1 MRAMCRKLI
10 TAIIQNVLGRNRG
23 RYRVDANRMNSLCRS
38 LGKERPAATV
48 DDLLD
53 QCVRL
58 ERSRREHMLDVISQ
72 TAVALLYEDVIS
84 LGSMTPRQLNAHK
97 SMYVAMDCIDLL
109 LYTFEP
115 DYDDEV
121 DRHWNNRQS
130 DLNMQLS
137 ASSLKKSS
145 GG

>member
-1 MRAMCRKLI
+1 MRAMCSKLI
-10 TAIIQNVLGRNRG
+10 TAIVQNVLGRNRG
-23 RYRVDANRMNSLCRS
+23 RYRVDENRMNNLCRS
-38 LGKERPAATV
+38 LGRERPAATI

-53 QCVRL
+53 QCVQL

-72 TAVALLYEDVIS
+72 TAAVLLYEDVVS

-115 DYDDEV
+115 DFDDEV
-121 DRHWNNRQS
+121 DRRRNNRQS
-130 DLNMQLS
+130 DSSMRLS
-137 ASSLKKSS
+137 ALSLEKSL